1 MEMTLRKLL
10 LAGIGSVATTYEKA
24 ESIVDELVKKGE
36 IAVNEGKE
44 LNEELK
50 RKADKYRTEDG
61 TLTIQSLK
69 TALSDLNLVTKQDMD
84 DLKKR
89 VEKLENH

>member
-24 ESIVDELVKKGE
+24 EGIVDELVKKGE
-36 IAVNEGKE
+36 IAVNDGKE

-50 RKADKYRTEDG
+50 RKTDKYRTEDG
-61 TLTIQSLK
+61 ALTVQSLK
-69 TALSDLNLVTKQDMD
+69 AALSDLNLATKKDID
-84 DLKKR
+84 ELKKR
-89 VEKLENH
+89 VEKLENS